1 MLILSAAICDKCP
14 CRDFSCHK
22 KAILQCRCRECA
34 LPAAARRATGLL
46 MLLTTIHCFC
56 LCQSSPRN
64 IYLFFAAGRAQ
75 PYVDGVVYLYARRL
89 YSAFALVK
97 DYREVFNKIR
107 RRLRK
112 PNLTLTALCTKNVP
126 TLNKTGERRRIFK
139 RPRKALCKRKKFFF
153 CTSQKAKNATQLL
166 ETRPKMCTKSAY
178 VFKNT
183 LQFFVG
189 SSRRDRRREKGRK
202 KRRCLR
208 RIFCYCLLPNR
219 STISCKSCS
228 CVLGAFF
235 LASSSARRAASASS
249 ALFASSRAAIS

>member
-1 MLILSAAICDKCP
+1 M
-14 CRDFSCHK
+14 
-22 KAILQCRCRECA
+22 
-34 LPAAARRATGLL
+34 PAAARRATGLL

-56 LCQSSPRN
+56 PCQSSPRN

-75 PYVDGVVYLYARRL
+75 PNVDGAVRL
-89 YSAFALVK
+89 CCQQQNFAFVPVDICCK
-97 DYREVFNKIR
+97 IFNKTR

-139 RPRKALCKRKKFFF
+139 RPRKAPCKRKKFFF

-166 ETRPKMCTKSAY
+166 GTRPKMCTKSAY

>member
-1 MLILSAAICDKCP
+1 MP
-14 CRDFSCHK
+14 
-22 KAILQCRCRECA
+22 
-34 LPAAARRATGLL
+34 TV
-46 MLLTTIHCFC
+46 
-56 LCQSSPRN
+56 
-64 IYLFFAAGRAQ
+64 Q
-75 PYVDGVVYLYARRL
+75 PDVDGVVCIYARRL

-112 PNLTLTALCTKNVP
+112 PNLTLTALCAKNVP
-126 TLNKTGERRRIFK
+126 TLNKTGEHRRIFK
-139 RPRKALCKRKKFFF
+139 RPRKALCKRKKFF
-153 CTSQKAKNATQLL
+153 CNAQKAKNATQLL

-189 SSRRDRRREKGRK
+189 SSRRDRRCEKGRK
-202 KRRCLR
+202 KRRSLR

-235 LASSSARRAASASS
+235 LASSSARRASSASS